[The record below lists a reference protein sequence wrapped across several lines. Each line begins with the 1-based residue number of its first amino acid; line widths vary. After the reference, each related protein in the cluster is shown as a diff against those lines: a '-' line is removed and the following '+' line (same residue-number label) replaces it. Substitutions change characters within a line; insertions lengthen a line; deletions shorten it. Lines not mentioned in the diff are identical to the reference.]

1 MHQKG
6 TIATWLLVTIILV
19 FLLLLVGVGFFGW
32 HYFKNNKTSV
42 SVSPSPTSSIISEK
56 SPTVTPKSSA
66 SSAEND
72 KSLLASLCKK
82 ENNFPGITCEVTK
95 IDGNYA
101 YGSASGTGGGA
112 IWYAKK
118 VNGEWQ
124 MVIKGTQDS
133 PSCSETS
140 DFPKTIVPTCI

>member
-1 MHQKG
+1 MNQRKKG

-19 FLLLLVGVGFFGW
+19 FVLLFVGIGYFGW
-32 HYFKNNKTSV
+32 NHFKNNKTSV
-42 SVSPSPTSSIISEK
+42 LASPSSAVTSS
-56 SPTVTPKSSA
+56 PLA
-66 SSAEND
+66 SSAKND
-72 KSLLASLCKK
+72 ESLLISLCQK
-82 ENNFPGITCEVTK
+82 ENNFPDITCEVIK

-101 YGSASGTGGGA
+101 YGSAGGTGGGA

-118 VNGEWQ
+118 VDGTWTTI
-124 MVIKGTQDS
+124 IKGTQDS